1 MKKVES
7 ERIRISS
14 YGMWLLDFASLS
26 SFLLV
31 GSVTRV
37 HRNNVKNKKNNVR
50 FEDYFSSET
59 LVNVCQTTRL
69 HFLEDKLTS
78 LPPWEQVTFIYE
90 CNCSSPVGRR
100 EFIVFELNIS

>member
-14 YGMWLLDFASLS
+14 YGMRRFDFSSCS

-37 HRNNVKNKKNNVR
+37 HRNNVKNKKQNVH

-59 LVNVCQTTRL
+59 LVNFCQTTRL
-69 HFLEDKLTS
+69 HSLGDKPSS
-78 LPPWEQVTFIYE
+78 LPPWEPQVPLFIT
-90 CNCSSPVGRR
+90 V
-100 EFIVFELNIS
+100 IVHPQ